1 MEICLG
7 CKIFLFFNVSLYQ
20 VNRTII
26 NVVFIV
32 QQIAQLVKNPPAMQ
46 KTPVRFLG
54 QEDPPEKG

>member
-1 MEICLG
+1 MEVCSG
-7 CKIFLFFNVSLYQ
+7 YKIFLFFNASLYQ

-26 NVVFIV
+26 NVIFIV

-46 KTPVRFLG
+46 KTPIQFLG